1 MTVGPALR
9 FGVIK
14 AGSDPGPYL
23 LTTISQIICILE
35 LESNQEM
42 LFFFFP
48 SFFLFLNTQALL
60 IHLQATGGPEWINQA
75 FTEGLLPLFIC
86 W

>member
-14 AGSDPGPYL
+14 AGSDPRPYL
-23 LTTISQIICILE
+23 LTTVSQIICILE

-42 LFFFFP
+42 LFFFF
-48 SFFLFLNTQALL
+48 
-60 IHLQATGGPEWINQA
+60 
-75 FTEGLLPLFIC
+75 
-86 W
+86 

>member
-1 MTVGPALR
+1 MAVPALR
-9 FGVIK
+9 FGAIK

-42 LFFFFP
+42 LFFLS
-48 SFFLFLNTQALL
+48 SFFFLNTQALL